1 MPAALTLLEVAVQ
14 GGSGLPPTIRLPL
27 RPGFNQITGDPEAQ
41 DTFLRTLWSLLFG
54 DLGFGGS
61 GARAAVSIL
70 AGDGLTYRLLAATGA
85 PVNVSRLDA
94 QAGKFE
100 PLAAEGGAGRL
111 LREWG
116 LPERRIFEAFFLLSA
131 PPAPSVVLAPQTL
144 EAGPLPGAKLGL
156 GIESK
161 FAELSDQLSQIR
173 VPQDPQAIQAR
184 LREIEKEDREASDL
198 EQLQFQMDGL
208 QQQLF
213 QAEDALKTLDQLTTD
228 LARIDKELSE
238 LPEITEELVAQVQRL
253 PQLSQKR
260 KEALERVAEERE
272 DLQSTGAEVSLGGL
286 ARDRWFMGAILAGVA
301 CVVVA
306 ILASPIYPGLRWLA
320 LGNIPAF
327 GLAASVAIQR
337 LSAIRGSQ
345 GASRKLQTLQ
355 EREAR
360 IQRAFESESRDIV
373 MVMKALGVE
382 GAAELEER
390 LAQRQGLMRRRV
402 DCEEKLRR
410 AEAEDAAEG
419 RRVLRDSCRTQV
431 AALEQQ
437 LGAFGYRRDRAE
449 IRKEQEDLKAA
460 LSKLGGGMDGGL
472 EMALE
477 GDRPAGDSGA
487 ILLNQAGELFAMSP
501 AMVLQTIRERLT
513 QYLGAFSNRRF
524 SSVSFAPD
532 GQLLMLTPTAAST
545 AFGQLAE
552 FEQHAALM
560 ALRLCLAERYLAS
573 HRLFM
578 LIDER
583 SDGLDQQRRELCAK
597 LLKGLSR
604 FGQVLWL
611 GQQGA
616 SVADHVVKLSA

>member
-27 RPGFNQITGDPEAQ
+27 RPGFNQVSGDPQAQ
-41 DTFLRTLWSLLFG
+41 DAFLRTLWALLFV
-54 DLGFGGS
+54 DLGFGGA

-70 AGDGLTYRLLAATGA
+70 AGDGSTYRLLAATGA
-85 PVNVSRLDA
+85 PLSVSRLDA
-94 QAGKFE
+94 KAGRFE
-100 PLAAEGGAGRL
+100 PFAPEGGTGRL

-131 PPAPSVVLAPQTL
+131 PPGASKAPAP
-144 EAGPLPGAKLGL
+144 EALDPGLPPGIMPAL
-156 GIESK
+156 GIENK
-161 FAELSDQLSQIR
+161 FAELSDQLSQVR
-173 VPQDPQAIQAR
+173 VPESPEAIQAR
-184 LREIEKEDREASDL
+184 LHEIEKEDREASEL

-213 QAEDALKTLDQLTTD
+213 QAEDALKNLDQLTAD
-228 LARIDKELSE
+228 LARIENELGE

-260 KEALERVAEERE
+260 KEALERVAEERAGLE
-272 DLQSTGAEVSLGGL
+272 SIGAEITLAGL
-286 ARDRWFMGAILAGVA
+286 ARDRWFVGAILAGVA
-301 CVVVA
+301 CVVIA
-306 ILASPIYPGLRWLA
+306 ILASPLYPGLRWLA
-320 LGNIPAF
+320 LGNIPSF

-345 GASRKLQTLQ
+345 GAGRKLQTLQ
-355 EREAR
+355 ERESR
-360 IQRAFESESRDIV
+360 IQKAFESESRDIV

-390 LAQRQGLMRRRV
+390 LAQRQGLMRRRAEG
-402 DCEEKLRR
+402 EEKLRR

-419 RRVLRDSCRTQV
+419 RRVLRDRCRTQV
-431 AALEQQ
+431 AELEQQ

-449 IRKEQEDLKAA
+449 IRKEQEELKAA
-460 LSKLGGGMDGGL
+460 LSKLGGGMGGGL

-477 GDRPAGDSGA
+477 GEGPAGDSGA
-487 ILLNQAGELFAMSP
+487 ILLSQAGELFAMSP

-513 QYLGAFSNRRF
+513 QYLGAFSNRQF
-524 SSVSFAPD
+524 SGVSFAPD
-532 GQLLMLTPTAAST
+532 GKLLMLSPAAAST
-545 AFGQLAE
+545 AFGQLAQP
-552 FEQHAALM
+552 EQQAALM
-560 ALRLCLAERYLAS
+560 ALRLCLAERYLAT

-583 SDGLDQQRRELCAK
+583 SDGLDDQRRDLCAK

-611 GQQGA
+611 GERGA

>member
-14 GGSGLPPTIRLPL
+14 GGSGLPATIRLPL
-27 RPGFNQITGDPEAQ
+27 RPGFNQVTGDPEAQ
-41 DTFLRTLWSLLFG
+41 DAFLRTLWALLFV
-54 DLGFGGS
+54 DLGFGGA

-70 AGDGLTYRLLAATGA
+70 AGDGLTYRFLAAAGV
-85 PVNVSRLDA
+85 PVNVSRLVA

-100 PLAAEGGAGRL
+100 PLAAEGGASRL

-131 PPAPSVVLAPQTL
+131 PPVPAMAAAPQGL
-144 EAGPLPGAKLGL
+144 GARPLADAKPGL

-161 FAELSDQLSQIR
+161 FAELSDQLSQVR
-173 VPQDPQAIQAR
+173 VPEDPQAIHAR
-184 LREIEKEDREASDL
+184 LREIEQEDREASDL

-213 QAEDALKTLDQLTTD
+213 QAEDALKSLDQLTAD

-272 DLQSTGAEVSLGGL
+272 ELQFVGAEVTLGGL
-286 ARDRWFMGAILAGVA
+286 ARDRWFVGAILAGVA
-301 CVVVA
+301 CIVIA
-306 ILASPIYPGLRWLA
+306 ILASPVSPGLRWLA
-320 LGNIPAF
+320 LGDIPTF

-345 GASRKLQTLQ
+345 GASRKLQNLQ
-355 EREAR
+355 ERESR
-360 IQRAFESESRDIV
+360 IQKAFESESRDIV

-390 LAQRQGLMRRRV
+390 LAQRQGLMRRRAE
-402 DCEEKLRR
+402 CEEKLRR

-449 IRKEQEDLKAA
+449 IRKEQEELKAA
-460 LSKLGGGMDGGL
+460 LSKLGGGMEGGL
-472 EMALE
+472 EMALD
-477 GDRPAGDSGA
+477 GDAPAGDSGA
-487 ILLNQAGELFAMSP
+487 ILLRQAGELLAMSP

-513 QYLGAFSNRRF
+513 QYLGAFSNRKF
-524 SSVSFAPD
+524 AGVSFGPD
-532 GQLLMLTPTAAST
+532 GQLLMLSPAATST
-545 AFGQLAE
+545 AFGELE
-552 FEQHAALM
+552 ELEQHAVLM
-560 ALRLCLAERYLAS
+560 ALRLCLAERYLGN

-578 LIDER
+578 LVDER
-583 SDGLDQQRRELCAK
+583 SDGLDDQRRDLCAK

-611 GQQGA
+611 GQRGA
-616 SVADHVVKLSA
+616 TVADHVVKLSA